1 MLQRQLNIIGVFQS
15 ASHPSQDVM
24 HFLYMRLRSLL
35 SQHPERSDRLGL
47 QQCWTQ
53 ASDHDAT
60 FVNLV
65 PAICVQQQGIHLL
78 ILSYV

>member
-1 MLQRQLNIIGVFQS
+1 MLQRQLNITGVFQS
-15 ASHPSQDVM
+15 ASHSSQDVM

-35 SQHPERSDRLGL
+35 SQHPQRSDSLGL

-60 FVNLV
+60 FNKLV
-65 PAICVQQQGIHLL
+65 PATCIQQQGIHLI
-78 ILSYV
+78 ILS